1 MPEKDDVEYDGRRSS
16 WAGVQRTRI
25 AALLVPTGFKGTIYS
40 PFYFFMPLSFLPLR
54 ASVRDLAAA
63 NWKSGLTVAVISVP
77 LAIALSIAS
86 GAGPVAGL
94 ITGIWATL
102 IASLFGGSNY
112 NIIGAAGAL
121 ATVLFAATLA
131 APFGLGA
138 AILPIITIITGIII
152 LFVWWIGVDRLL
164 YYIPS
169 NVMYGFA
176 AGVAFLIAASQL
188 FDATGLSTLTR
199 TGEFLGDIHLY
210 IAHLPE
216 TDLSAITVFAVFL
229 AAILLWKR
237 FVGAVPAIIPISII
251 GIAFGF
257 FVETFIPSLNLISL
271 GDKFGTLEGTLS
283 LPVVWGMIPAL
294 FTSYSSV
301 VFLVK
306 TAGVVA
312 LIAILETLITAKLG
326 DKLTR
331 TQSST
336 RRELLGLAL
345 ANIGS
350 GFMGGLPASGV
361 FVRTGANIKAG
372 ATHRAS
378 ATIVAIAT
386 AIIALIVLPY
396 FAYIPMA
403 VIAAILVNTALGLIE
418 TEKFKEFWQQDKS
431 SFVIAILVA
440 TITIFNDAGTGVL
453 VGSFLALL
461 FFADRVSRGQ
471 FDIILNYADGS
482 KEESRGAKV
491 LHLPSDKN
499 IIFAT
504 YSIAG
509 FLGYIDS
516 GQHAANLRHLAH
528 AKNVRCVIIRLRD
541 LFTIDFEGSEMLAE
555 AVEDLERSG
564 KYVCFSST
572 NSSIAEQLRKIPHFR
587 ELESQGKFFTKT
599 SEALRILRPIV

>member
-1 MPEKDDVEYDGRRSS
+1 MRN
-16 WAGVQRTRI
+16 
-25 AALLVPTGFKGTIYS
+25 LLQ
-40 PFYFFMPLSFLPLR
+40 
-54 ASVRDLAAA
+54 D

-102 IASLFGGSNY
+102 ISSLFGGSNY

-138 AILPIITIITGIII
+138 AILPIITIITGFII

-188 FDATGLSTLTR
+188 FDATGLSTLKR

-210 IAHLPE
+210 LAHAKE
-216 TDLSAITVFAVFL
+216 TDLAAVTVFSVFL
-229 AAILLWKR
+229 IAILLWKR
-237 FVGAVPAIIPISII
+237 FIGSIPAIIPISIL

-257 FVETFIPSLNLISL
+257 FEETYSHALHLISL
-271 GDKFGTLEGTLS
+271 GDKFGTLEGAFS
-283 LPVVWGMIPAL
+283 LPVAWNAL
-294 FTSYSSV
+294 PTLFSSYDSIAFLIKTS
-301 VFLVK
+301 
-306 TAGVVA
+306 GIVA

-326 DKLTR
+326 DKITR

-336 RRELLGLAL
+336 RRELFGLAL

-350 GFMGGLPASGV
+350 GIMGGLPASGV

-372 ATHRAS
+372 ATHRTS

-386 AIIALIVLPY
+386 AIIAVIVLPY

-418 TEKFKEFWQQDKS
+418 TDKFREFWQQDRVG
-431 SFVIAILVA
+431 FVIAILVSL
-440 TITIFNDAGTGVL
+440 ITIFDDAGMGVL

-461 FFADRVSRGQ
+461 FFTDRVSRGQ
-471 FDIILNYADGS
+471 FDIILNYTDGS

-491 LHLPSDKN
+491 LHLPSDKE
-499 IIFAT
+499 IVFAT

-516 GQHAANLRHLAH
+516 GQHAANLRHLAR

-541 LFTIDFEGSEMLAE
+541 LFMLDYEGSEMLNE
-555 AVEDLERSG
+555 AIEELERSG
-564 KYVCFSST
+564 KYVCFSSA
-572 NSSIAEQLRKIPHFR
+572 NESIALQLKKIPHFKH
-587 ELESQGKFFTKT
+587 LEDEGRCFAKT
-599 SEALRILRPIV
+599 SEALTKLRPII

>member
-1 MPEKDDVEYDGRRSS
+1 MPSAS
-16 WAGVQRTRI
+16 
-25 AALLVPTGFKGTIYS
+25 
-40 PFYFFMPLSFLPLR
+40 LPKR
-54 ASVRDLAAA
+54 ASVRSLVEA

-131 APFGLGA
+131 APLGLGA
-138 AILPIITIITGIII
+138 AILPIITIITGLII
-152 LFVWWIGVDRLL
+152 LLVWVIGLDRLL

-188 FDATGLSTLTR
+188 FDATGLSTLKR
-199 TGEFLGDIHLY
+199 TGEFVGDIHLY
-210 IAHLPE
+210 LAHMQE
-216 TDLSAITVFAVFL
+216 THLVSVLVFAIFL
-229 AAILLWKR
+229 TGILLLKR
-237 FVGAVPAIIPISII
+237 YVRAVPAIIPVSII
-251 GIAFGF
+251 GIIFGF
-257 FVETFIPSLNLISL
+257 FVETYASSLQLISL
-271 GDKFGTLEGTLS
+271 GDKFGTLTGALS
-283 LPVVWGMIPAL
+283 LPVAWSTVPTL
-294 FTSYSSV
+294 FSSYASMSFLIKTS
-301 VFLVK
+301 
-306 TAGVVA
+306 GIVA
-312 LIAILETLITAKLG
+312 MIAILETLITAKLG

-336 RRELLGLAL
+336 RKELLGLAL

-350 GFMGGLPASGV
+350 GIMGGLPASGV

-372 ATHRAS
+372 ASHRVS
-378 ATIVAIAT
+378 ATVAAVGT
-386 AIIALIVLPY
+386 AIIAMIALPF

-418 TEKFKEFWQQDKS
+418 VEKFKEFWRQDLQ
-431 SFVIAILVA
+431 SFFIALLVA
-440 TITIFNDAGTGVL
+440 SITIFDDAGTGVL
-453 VGSFLALL
+453 AGSFLALL

-471 FDIILNYADGS
+471 FDIILNFTDGT
-482 KEESRGAKV
+482 KEESRSAKV
-491 LHLPSDKN
+491 LHLPSDRD
-499 IIFAT
+499 ITFAT

-509 FLGYIDS
+509 SLGYIDS
-516 GQHAANLRHLAH
+516 GQHAANLRNLAH

-555 AVEDLERSG
+555 AVEELERSG

-572 NSSIAEQLRKIPHFR
+572 NDSIAEQLREIPHFR
-587 ELESQGKFFTKT
+587 ELEAQGKFFAKT
-599 SEALRILRPIV
+599 SEALTVLRPII

>member
-1 MPEKDDVEYDGRRSS
+1 M
-16 WAGVQRTRI
+16 AF
-25 AALLVPTGFKGTIYS
+25 LVPTGFKGTIYS
-40 PFYFFMPLSFLPLR
+40 LSYFFMPFSFLPLR
-54 ASVRDLAAA
+54 ASVRDLVTA

-102 IASLFGGSNY
+102 IASFFGGSNY

-131 APFGLGA
+131 APLGLGA
-138 AILPIITIITGIII
+138 AILPIITVISGFII

-188 FDATGLSTLTR
+188 FDATGLSTLKR

-210 IAHLPE
+210 LAHIRE
-216 TDLSAITVFAVFL
+216 TDLSAVAVFAIFL
-229 AAILLWKR
+229 AGILLSKR
-237 FVGAVPAIIPISII
+237 FISSVPAIIPISII

-257 FVETFIPSLNLISL
+257 FEETFVHSLHLISL
-271 GDKFGTLEGTLS
+271 GDKFGKLEGVLS
-283 LPVVWGMIPAL
+283 LPVAWDTFPAL
-294 FTSYSSV
+294 FSSYSSAS
-301 VFLVK
+301 FLIK
-306 TAGVVA
+306 TSGIVA

-326 DKLTR
+326 DKITR

-350 GFMGGLPASGV
+350 GIMGGLPASGV

-378 ATIVAIAT
+378 ATVAAIGT
-386 AIIALIVLPY
+386 AVVAVVALPF
-396 FAYIPMA
+396 FAYMPMA

-431 SFVIAILVA
+431 SFAIAILVA
-440 TITIFNDAGTGVL
+440 SITIFDDAGMGVL

-471 FDIILNYADGS
+471 FDIILNFSDGT
-482 KEESRGAKV
+482 KEESRCAKV
-491 LHLPSDKN
+491 LHLPSDRE
-499 IIFAT
+499 ITFAT

-509 FLGYIDS
+509 SLGYIDS
-516 GQHAANLRHLAH
+516 GQHAANLRHLART
-528 AKNVRCVIIRLRD
+528 KNVRCVIIRLRD
-541 LFTIDFEGSEMLAE
+541 LFTLDFEGIEMLAE
-555 AVEDLERSG
+555 AVEEMERSG

-587 ELESQGKFFTKT
+587 ELEAEGKFFTKT
-599 SEALRILRPIV
+599 SEALATLRPII